1 MDLKLSP
8 LFANWYFLS
17 LYLLFQL
24 LVSTLCR
31 YKRNCMTGD
40 TDGFFLMC
48 EDLGRMFDNSF
59 TACTF
64 LNFEVE
70 IGYTR
75 YTSTP
80 LARISPQWLS
90 KLRQLLP
97 SVP

>member
-1 MDLKLSP
+1 
-8 LFANWYFLS
+8 
-17 LYLLFQL
+17 
-24 LVSTLCR
+24 
-31 YKRNCMTGD
+31 MTGD
-40 TDGFFLMC
+40 IDGFFLMC